1 MMDDTQPSRPP
12 ANPASFA
19 WHTLRYGGLA
29 GLIGGGW
36 MMAEYALGLQ
46 TEHADIGR
54 WTALGLM
61 VIPIATVVLGITSWR
76 NVALGGR
83 IRFAEAF
90 GLALAIGLVFS
101 VTMGAL
107 AWLHAG
113 VIAPDLVEN
122 QIQHR
127 AAVEAQLPGAD
138 PAATARTAEEHL
150 KLATPFLWARFVFSR
165 MLVQSLLVGLIAA
178 VTVPKKRPG
187 LE

>member
-1 MMDDTQPSRPP
+1 MTDETQSSRRAADP
-12 ANPASFA
+12 ARFA
-19 WHTLRYGGLA
+19 RHTLRYGGIA
-29 GLIGGGW
+29 GLLGAGW

-46 TEHADIGR
+46 TERSDIGR
-54 WTALGLM
+54 WTAFGLM
-61 VIPIATVVLGITSWR
+61 VIPIAAVVLGITSWR
-76 NVALGGR
+76 NHALGGR
-83 IRFAEAF
+83 IRFTEAF

-101 VTMGAL
+101 VTMGAG

-113 VIAPDLVEN
+113 VISPDLVEK

-127 AAVEAQLPGAD
+127 AAVEAQQPGAD
-138 PAATARTAEEHL
+138 PAAIAKTAEEHM

-165 MLVQSLLVGLIAA
+165 MLVQSLLVGVIAA